1 MAFFHN
7 FAFYWKTATK
17 TDIMLNA
24 KIEKALNEQVEKEG
38 YSSSLYLAMA
48 SWAEVKGMPGVAE
61 WLYIQSDEE
70 RIHMLKFIKFINER
84 NGKAVIPSFRQPA
97 ADFSSVKILFEEVLK
112 HEQFI
117 SNSIND
123 IVGICV
129 TERDFTT
136 QNWIQWF
143 VNEQIEEESNAT
155 KILDKLNL
163 LGDANLYLFDRDIML
178 LRAKAAAGNEAPAT

>member
-1 MAFFHN
+1 
-7 FAFYWKTATK
+7 
-17 TDIMLNA
+17 MLNQ
-24 KIEKALNEQVEKEG
+24 KVEIALNEQVEKEG
-38 YSSSLYLAMA
+38 YSSALYLAMA

-70 RIHMLKFIKFINER
+70 RIHMLKFIKYINER
-84 NGKAVIPSFRQPA
+84 GGKAIVPAFKQPEKEYV
-97 ADFSSVKILFEEVLK
+97 SVNKLFDEVLK

-117 SNSIND
+117 SKSINE

-129 TERDFTT
+129 AEKDFTT

-143 VNEQIEEESNAT
+143 VNEQIEEEASVT

-163 LGDANLYLFDRDIML
+163 IGDSSLYLFDRDIMS
-178 LRAKAAAGNEAPAT
+178 LRSESSTGKTAKAT